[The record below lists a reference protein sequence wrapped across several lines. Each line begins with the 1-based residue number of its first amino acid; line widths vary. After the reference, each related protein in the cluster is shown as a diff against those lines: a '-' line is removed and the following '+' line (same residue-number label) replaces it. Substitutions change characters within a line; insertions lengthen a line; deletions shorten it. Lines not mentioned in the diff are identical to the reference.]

1 MVLVPLFTGKVRA
14 RIASVTLL
22 RKKLSSRD
30 GNGYA
35 CPHAKDLGS
44 RRGAR
49 FDMAKRKFA
58 RLGIAIAAT
67 AACLAGSQAGR
78 AQQSDDVT
86 VEISRCVDLE
96 SPEERRACY
105 GAEVDAAVRERE
117 RSAATAAPAAPP
129 AQERRPPDREDAAA
143 RPQRAKRDGSEGQP
157 TLVAKI
163 AALRETVPNT
173 YLITLD
179 NDEVWRQTRPKWH
192 PLRVGQ
198 EVKIYPTS
206 WGNSFRLFVDGLSG
220 YIQVERAR

>member
-1 MVLVPLFTGKVRA
+1 MLA
-14 RIASVTLL
+14 R
-22 RKKLSSRD
+22 
-30 GNGYA
+30 
-35 CPHAKDLGS
+35 HARHLGS
-44 RRGAR
+44 QRGAR
-49 FDMAKRKFA
+49 FDMANRKFA
-58 RLGIAIAAT
+58 RLGVAIAAT
-67 AACLAGSQAGR
+67 AACLAGSPAAR
-78 AQQSDDVT
+78 AQDSNDVT
-86 VEISRCVDLE
+86 IEISRCVELE

-117 RSAATAAPAAPP
+117 RSAATAAPAAAPTRSP
-129 AQERRPPDREDAAA
+129 GLEADTDRSRRATRE
-143 RPQRAKRDGSEGQP
+143 GSEGQP

-163 AALRETVPNT
+163 KALRETVPNS

-198 EVKIYPTS
+198 EVKIYPTG